1 MADGSGFSGVAV
13 QEFRSLGFMGFMGF
27 RRVGESLGLRF
38 FEGFG
43 LTPVYVCERIA

>member
-1 MADGSGFSGVAV
+1 MADGSGFRGVAV
-13 QEFRSLGFMGFMGF
+13 QEFRSSGFMGF